1 MTGFLNSRLKK
12 INRIIFII
20 RKILKEY
27 ILHFIL
33 NVFLKIGETLSKE
46 GKGENMGGGG
56 RKENL

>member
-12 INRIIFII
+12 INRIIIII

-27 ILHFIL
+27 IFHFIL

-56 RKENL
+56 